1 MSSPMSSP
9 VIGAVSIF
17 GSSESGQ
24 VAETNALQSAL
35 AAEHAAVHAY
45 GVVGGV
51 LGLSSSDSNT
61 AYAVHRGRRDQL
73 IAMIGRRAVAAEP
86 AYELP
91 FEVTGP
97 PKARRLAARVEESC
111 ADVYAD
117 VVANTTGANRL
128 YAARALTDCAVRA
141 LGWGAEPEVFPG
153 LRKRG

>member
-1 MSSPMSSP
+1 MSSP
-9 VIGAVSIF
+9 VSSPVSSRVSIL
-17 GSSESGQ
+17 GSDESGQ
-24 VAETNALQSAL
+24 VAQTNALQSAL

-51 LGLSSSDSNT
+51 LGLSSADASA

-73 IAMIGRRAVAAEP
+73 ITMIGRRAVAAEP

-91 FEVTGP
+91 FEVGGP
-97 PKARRLAARVEESC
+97 AKARRLAAQVEQRC

-141 LGWGAEPEVFPG
+141 LGWGAEPEAFPG